1 MQYSRKTSDDWDL
14 NIILHAVS
22 SDFDVVGILGRN
34 LRSIRD
40 ILSLTHD
47 VNDASKFPSKILY
60 PEDFFPHSNKNQ
72 QAMVDSFVTVL
83 EAFLGVKAV
92 RFSLAERW
100 RQCPPSEA
108 GGRSITDYLAQ
119 VRQPLTYFTSNK
131 LTGAEC
137 ILADVS

>member
-1 MQYSRKTSDDWDL
+1 MQYSRKIAVDRDL
-14 NIILHAVS
+14 DIILHAVS

-34 LRSIRD
+34 LESIRR

-47 VNDASKFPSKILY
+47 INDANKFPSKLLY

-72 QAMVDSFVTVL
+72 QAMVDKFVTVL

-108 GGRSITDYLAQ
+108 GDRSIEDYLAQ
-119 VRQPLTYFTSNK
+119 VRQPFNLFYLS
-131 LTGAEC
+131 
-137 ILADVS
+137 